1 MDGRNKCG
9 HDVQNTILASGA
21 PTGSD
26 STYLHLALS
35 PEPRTPGDLWS
46 QGFIRLATRIAAG
59 QLSVVFP
66 NGSRRTFAGSTHG
79 GPRAVLRI
87 NRSRT
92 LRRLAFGGDIGF
104 AEAYID
110 GDWESPDLAAL
121 LELALANEAHA
132 GEFEPGPVQRLVNGI
147 RHRLRRNTPGGSRRN
162 IAYHYDLSNAF
173 YRLWLD
179 EGMSYSS
186 ALFEADDQPLADAQA
201 AKNRRLAAMLG
212 LQPGQRVL
220 EIGCGWGG
228 FAIMAARDYGCRV
241 VAITLSRAQRDY
253 AQDRVRVAGLSDRV
267 EIRLQDYRDVRGRF
281 DRVASTEMFEA
292 VGERYW
298 PLFFRLL
305 GERLEDGGVAALQV
319 ITIDE
324 QRFQTYRR
332 RPDFI
337 QKYIFPGGMLP
348 SPSALRD
355 QVRAS
360 GFRLDDEFTFGAA
373 YARTLA
379 EWQRRFQRAWTDIE
393 ALGFDQ
399 RFKRMWEYYLAYCEA
414 GFRAGSID
422 VGQFRLVKS

>member
-1 MDGRNKCG
+1 MTSPSTSAPAHEPARLCA
-9 HDVQNTILASGA
+9 VQDDRAV
-21 PTGSD
+21 
-26 STYLHLALS
+26 
-35 PEPRTPGDLWS
+35 PGDLWS
-46 QGFIRLATRIAAG
+46 RGFVRLAERIAAG
-59 QLSVVFP
+59 ELSVVFP
-66 NGSRRTFAGSTHG
+66 NGGQRTFVQPEHG

-87 NRSRT
+87 NRTRA

-104 AEAYID
+104 AEAYMD
-110 GDWESPDLAAL
+110 GDWESPDLTAL
-121 LELALANEAHA
+121 LELALVNEEHA
-132 GEFEPGPVQRLVNGI
+132 GRHLEPGALQRLANSI
-147 RHRLRRNTPGGSRRN
+147 RHHLRSNTPSGSRRN

-186 ALFEADDQPLADAQA
+186 AIYAADDQPLAEAQI
-201 AKNRRLAAMLG
+201 AKNRRLATLLG
-212 LQPGQRVL
+212 LRPGHHVL

-241 VAITLSRAQRDY
+241 TAVTLSQAQRDH
-253 AQDRVRVAGLSDRV
+253 AQEQVRAAGLASRV
-267 EIRLQDYRDVRGRF
+267 EIRLQDYRDVTGRF

-305 GERLEDGGVAALQV
+305 RERLVAGGVAALQV
-319 ITIDE
+319 ITINE
-324 QRFQTYRR
+324 KRFATYRS

-348 SPSALRD
+348 SPTALRD
-355 QVRAS
+355 LAAA
-360 GFRLDDEFTFGAA
+360 GAFRLSDQFTFGAS
-373 YARTLA
+373 YARTLH
-379 EWQRRFQRAWTDIE
+379 EWQSRFQHAWGDIE
-393 ALGFDQ
+393 ALGFDR

-414 GFRAGSID
+414 GFRTGAID

>member
-1 MDGRNKCG
+1 MPDRG
-9 HDVQNTILASGA
+9 I
-21 PTGSD
+21 
-26 STYLHLALS
+26 
-35 PEPRTPGDLWS
+35 PGDLWS
-46 QGFIRLATRIAAG
+46 RGFVNLAARIAAG
-59 QLSVVFP
+59 EVSVVFP
-66 NGSRRTFAGSTHG
+66 NGSQRTFANRERS

-87 NRSRT
+87 SRIRA
-92 LRRLAFGGDIGF
+92 LRRLALGGDIGF
-104 AEAYID
+104 AEAYMD
-110 GDWESPDLAAL
+110 GDWESPDLTAL
-121 LELALANEAHA
+121 LELALVNEAHA
-132 GEFEPGPVQRLVNGI
+132 GEFEPGLAQRLVNSI
-147 RHRLRRNTPGGSRRN
+147 RHRLRSNTPGGSRRN

-186 ALFEADDQPLADAQA
+186 ALFETDDQPLAEAQV
-201 AKNRRLAAMLG
+201 AKNRRLASTLG
-212 LQPGQRVL
+212 LRPGHRVL

-253 AQDRVRVAGLSDRV
+253 AEDQVRAAGLGDRV
-267 EIRLQDYRDVRGRF
+267 EIRLQDYRDVQGRF

-305 GERLEDGGVAALQV
+305 RERLDDGGIAALQV

-324 QRFQTYRR
+324 KRFATYRQ

-348 SPSALRD
+348 SPTALCR
-355 QVRAS
+355 QAAAA
-360 GFRLDDEFTFGAA
+360 GFEIGDGLRFGAA

-379 EWQRRFQRAWTDIE
+379 EWQHRFQRAWSDIE
-393 ALGFDQ
+393 PLGFDR

-422 VGQFRLVKS
+422 VGQFRLIKS

>member
-1 MDGRNKCG
+1 MPAEEA
-9 HDVQNTILASGA
+9 V
-21 PTGSD
+21 
-26 STYLHLALS
+26 
-35 PEPRTPGDLWS
+35 PGDLWS
-46 QGFIRLATRIAAG
+46 RGFIRLAARIATG
-59 QLSVVFP
+59 ELSVVFP
-66 NGSRRTFAGSTHG
+66 SGGQRTFVQRERS

-87 NRSRT
+87 NRTRA
-92 LRRLAFGGDIGF
+92 LRRLALGGDIGF
-104 AEAYID
+104 AEAYMD

-121 LELALANEAHA
+121 LELALINEAQA
-132 GEFEPGPVQRLVNGI
+132 GGHLEPGAIQRVINSV
-147 RHRLRRNTPGGSRRN
+147 RHRLRPNTPSGSRRN

-186 ALFEADDQPLADAQA
+186 ALFESHDQPLAEAQV
-201 AKNRRLAAMLG
+201 AKNRRLANMLG
-212 LQPGQRVL
+212 LRPGHHVL

-241 VAITLSRAQRDY
+241 VAITLSRAQRDH
-253 AQDRVRVAGLSDRV
+253 AQERVRAAGLGDRI
-267 EIRLQDYRDVRGRF
+267 EIRLQDYRDVAGRF

-305 GERLEDGGVAALQV
+305 RERLVDGGLVALQV
-319 ITIDE
+319 ITINE
-324 QRFQTYRR
+324 KRFSTYRL

-348 SPSALRD
+348 SHAALRD
-355 QVRAS
+355 QATAG
-360 GFRLDDEFTFGAA
+360 GFRLSDEFTFGAS
-373 YARTLA
+373 YGRTLQ
-379 EWQRRFQRAWTDIE
+379 EWQRRFQHAWSDIE
-393 ALGFDQ
+393 ALGFDK

-414 GFRAGSID
+414 GFRTGSID

>member
-1 MDGRNKCG
+1 VRDRG
-9 HDVQNTILASGA
+9 I
-21 PTGSD
+21 
-26 STYLHLALS
+26 
-35 PEPRTPGDLWS
+35 PGDLWS
-46 QGFIRLATRIAAG
+46 RGFITLLGKIG
-59 QLSVVFP
+59 GGELSVVFP
-66 NGSRRTFAGSTHG
+66 NGSQRTFAGRAHV

-87 NRSRT
+87 TRT
-92 LRRLAFGGDIGF
+92 RALRRLALGGDIGF
-104 AEAYID
+104 AEAYMD
-110 GDWESPDLAAL
+110 GDWESPDLTAL
-121 LELALANEAHA
+121 LELALRNEAHA
-132 GEFEPGPVQRLVNGI
+132 GEFEPNLAQRLVNSI
-147 RHRLRRNTPGGSRRN
+147 RHRLRRNTLGGSRRN

-186 ALFEADDQPLADAQA
+186 ALFESDDQPLAEAQV
-201 AKNRRLAAMLG
+201 AKNRRLADSLG
-212 LQPGQRVL
+212 LRPGHRLL

-228 FAIMAARDYGCRV
+228 FALMAARDYGCRV

-253 AQDRVRVAGLSDRV
+253 AEDQVRAAGLSDRV
-267 EIRLQDYRDVRGRF
+267 EIRLQDYRDVQGRF

-305 GERLEDGGVAALQV
+305 RDRLADGGVAALQV

-324 QRFQTYRR
+324 RRFATYRQ

-348 SPSALRD
+348 SPAAFR
-355 QVRAS
+355 QQAAGA
-360 GFRLDDEFTFGAA
+360 GFALDDEAWFGAS
-373 YARTLA
+373 YARTMA
-379 EWQRRFQRAWTDIE
+379 EWQHRFQRAWSDIE
-393 ALGFDQ
+393 PLGFDR

-422 VGQFRLVKS
+422 VGQFRLVAS

>member
-1 MDGRNKCG
+1 VADRG
-9 HDVQNTILASGA
+9 I
-21 PTGSD
+21 
-26 STYLHLALS
+26 
-35 PEPRTPGDLWS
+35 PGDLWS
-46 QGFIRLATRIAAG
+46 RGFINLLGRIGAG
-59 QLSVVFP
+59 EISVVFP
-66 NGSRRTFAGSTHG
+66 NGSQRTFANRERG

-87 NRSRT
+87 TRT
-92 LRRLAFGGDIGF
+92 RALRRLALGGDIGF
-104 AEAYID
+104 AEAYMD
-110 GDWESPDLAAL
+110 GDWESPDLTAL
-121 LELALANEAHA
+121 LELALLNEAHA
-132 GEFEPGPVQRLVNGI
+132 GEFEPNLAQRLVNSI

-186 ALFEADDQPLADAQA
+186 ALFERDDQPLAEAQA
-201 AKNRRLAAMLG
+201 TKNRRLADTLG
-212 LQPGQRVL
+212 LRPGHRVL

-228 FAIMAARDYGCRV
+228 FAVMAARDYGCRV

-253 AQDRVRVAGLSDRV
+253 AEDQVQAAGLGDRV
-267 EIRLQDYRDVRGRF
+267 EIRLQDYRDVRGEF

-298 PLFFRLL
+298 QLYFRLL
-305 GERLEDGGVAALQV
+305 RDRLADGGRAALQV

-324 QRFQTYRR
+324 RRFATYRQ

-348 SPSALRD
+348 SPAALR
-355 QVRAS
+355 QQAAGA
-360 GFRLDDEFTFGAA
+360 GFQLDDEAWFGTS
-373 YARTLA
+373 YARTMA
-379 EWQRRFQRAWTDIE
+379 EWQRRFQRAWIDIE
-393 ALGFDQ
+393 PLGFDR

-422 VGQFRLVKS
+422 VGQFRLIKS